1 MSKIIPEAESKV
13 DNIEVTE
20 DLHTPGLEVT
30 EDLHTPGLEVTEDLH
45 TPGLEGRANNNIV
58 SSAV

>member
-1 MSKIIPEAESKV
+1 MPEAESKI
-13 DNIEVTE
+13 DNIEE
-20 DLHTPGLEVT
+20 
-30 EDLHTPGLEVTEDLH
+30 TEDLH